1 MVCQTNLENF
11 DLKVTKKNPF
21 KTKKKDCRLL
31 PNKIENTIIQ
41 EENYID
47 IFPTYVVD
55 ELIFVNSIINRTIS
69 LPRRAGYCDGVL
81 QNSAS

>member
-1 MVCQTNLENF
+1 VCQINLENF
-11 DLKVTKKNPF
+11 DFKVTKKNPF
-21 KTKKKDCRLL
+21 KTKEKHCRLP
-31 PNKIENTIIQ
+31 PNKLENTIIQ

-55 ELIFVNSIINRTIS
+55 ELIFVNSRINRTIS

-81 QNSAS
+81 